1 VTIYAAY
8 DEYNMSLLETALFER
23 IDALYAGVEMQQVT
37 QVEDTSRQLLSE
49 IGVVCDL
56 AL

>member
-1 VTIYAAY
+1 MHVQSSRPFCAQKAQHAWYA
-8 DEYNMSLLETALFER
+8 S
-23 IDALYAGVEMQQVT
+23 VEMQQVT
-37 QVEDTSRQLLSE
+37 QVEDNSRQLLSE